1 MKLLFFFS
9 FSFHIVRNFHLKNYF
24 EKSEK
29 NRRNF
34 FWGTF
39 KLSCTPVMTFFFES
53 ARATSTS
60 LSRQTKK
67 HWLKIRNAACFPA
80 SLSAAKS
87 KKEKKYYNSTPWN
100 KQTHMWRIKCRK
112 KWQLREMYRRETLKH

>member
-1 MKLLFFFS
+1 MINITTEKFLSTFPASLSLFIKNTIIYFLEVNLKRPVNEIIFFS

-67 HWLKIRNAACFPA
+67 H
-80 SLSAAKS
+80 
-87 KKEKKYYNSTPWN
+87 
-100 KQTHMWRIKCRK
+100 
-112 KWQLREMYRRETLKH
+112 